1 MIENS
6 EENLREACCYGDL
19 EAIQRLIAKGT
30 PINSQN
36 KMNGWTAL
44 HWAAKR
50 NHMSVVKVPKCFL
63 VHDRVILL
71 L

>member
-1 MIENS
+1 MNLSRKMIENS
-6 EENLREACCYGDL
+6 EESLREACCYGDM
-19 EAIQRLIAKGT
+19 EAVQKFINQGI

-50 NHMSVVKVPKCFL
+50 NHIKVVKVQ
-63 VHDRVILL
+63 
-71 L
+71 